1 MPHLQRKDRNPH
13 FVVDNTLA
21 LCDTRDT
28 LKERLNHMLQRRHFQ
43 EIADILLANNTP
55 VEKVKEFADVLA
67 NTNPN
72 FNADRFVL
80 AAMNWE

>member
-1 MPHLQRKDRNPH
+1 
-13 FVVDNTLA
+13 
-21 LCDTRDT
+21 
-28 LKERLNHMLQRRHFQ
+28 MLQRRHFQ

-67 NTNPN
+67 KTNPT
-72 FNADRFVL
+72 FNVDRFVL